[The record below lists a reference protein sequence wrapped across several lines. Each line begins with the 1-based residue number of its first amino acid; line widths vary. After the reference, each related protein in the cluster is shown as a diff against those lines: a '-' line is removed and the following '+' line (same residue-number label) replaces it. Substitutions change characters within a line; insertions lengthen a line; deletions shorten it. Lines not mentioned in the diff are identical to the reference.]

1 MRKLGNG
8 VGCPLTGRY
17 IFIGVNNLAEA
28 TSIFKYREFTKS
40 SIELLV
46 NQELWFAKPDTLNDP
61 FECQMMMPEMLE
73 SIWRHH
79 EVEQK
84 EREKITQFLTERL
97 DEVGICSFSKTRQN
111 QLMWA
116 HYADEHKGFCIGF
129 SERALMQDIHP
140 VHSATVEYQD
150 ELPYKGVIERIK
162 YFEVHPQSE
171 PSFQNSP
178 YSIAG
183 DILSSSIGIKYTN
196 WSYEKEVRLVK
207 MKFGAYKFHPSSVVS
222 IAFGLRMGERDKTTL
237 RKLLSGPE
245 WSHLLWFQ
253 AQKMPDKFGLE
264 FVKI

>member
-1 MRKLGNG
+1 MAVAR
-8 VGCPLTGRY
+8 
-17 IFIGVNNLAEA
+17 
-28 TSIFKYREFTKS
+28 SIFKYREFTKS

-46 NQELWFAKPDTLNDP
+46 NQELWFARPDTLNDP

-84 EREKITQFLTERL
+84 EREKISQFLTKSL
-97 DEVGICSFSKTRQN
+97 DNVGICSFSKTRQN

-129 SERALMQDIHP
+129 SKKALMQDIHP
-140 VHSATVEYQD
+140 VHCENVEYQKD
-150 ELPYKGVIERIK
+150 LPYKGVIERIK
-162 YFEVHPQSE
+162 YFENRPLSE
-171 PSFQNSP
+171 IPFHNSS
-178 YSIAG
+178 YSIAS

-207 MKFGAYKFHPSSVVS
+207 TKFGAYKFHPSSVVS
-222 IAFGLRMGERDKTTL
+222 IAFGLRMSEGNKATL

-245 WSHLLWFQ
+245 WSHVLWFQ

-264 FVKI
+264 FLKI